1 MQLKRY
7 APWIGLAVAAMILL
21 ALSRV
26 LIRYDFTE
34 VTQSLREVRPAR
46 LGLALAFTAGSYFL
60 LTLFDTLAI
69 RYVGAKLPYRKIAL
83 ASFTS
88 LSIGH
93 TVGLAA
99 LSSGAIRYR
108 FYTRWGLA
116 AEAVAKVIG
125 FCAVTVGLGLSS
137 LIGLALLSRPHLA
150 AEIIG
155 LGTGAVYGIGTLAL
169 AAPAAWLAVAATIR
183 RAIRIGRW
191 RIEIPPAKLAVAQI
205 VVGTANFACVA
216 AVLHQAISTV
226 ADVGY
231 FTVAAVYVIGNV
243 ATILSHIP
251 GGLGVIEGTVLY
263 LLPQSGLLAAVLV
276 FRAVYFL
283 VPFSVGSLL
292 FLVTELFYRGRRRYA
307 KALREGKAA

>member
-1 MQLKRY
+1 MRLKRY
-7 APWIGLAVAAMILL
+7 APWIGLAVTAVILL

-26 LIRYDFTE
+26 LLRYDFTE
-34 VTQSLREVRPAR
+34 VMQSLREISPVR
-46 LGLALAFTAGSYFL
+46 LGLALGFTAGSYFL

-69 RYVGAKLPYRKIAL
+69 RYVGAKLPYRRIAL

-108 FYTRWGLA
+108 FYTRWGLP

-125 FCAVTVGLGLSS
+125 FCAVTVGLGLSC
-137 LIGLALLSRPHLA
+137 LAGLALLSRPHLA
-150 AEIIG
+150 ADIIG
-155 LGTGAVYGIGTLAL
+155 LGTGAVAVIGALAL
-169 AAPAAWLAVAATIR
+169 AVPVAWLAAAATMR

-191 RIEIPPAKLAVAQI
+191 RIAIPPVRLAAAQI

-216 AVLHQAISTV
+216 AVLHQAILAF

-231 FTVAAVYVIGNV
+231 FAVAAVYVISNI
-243 ATILSHIP
+243 AAILSHIP

-263 LLPQSGLLAAVLV
+263 LLPQAGLLAAVLV

-283 VPFSVGSLL
+283 VPFSIGALL
-292 FLVTELFYRGRRRYA
+292 FLGTELLHRRRA
-307 KALREGKAA
+307 RRRKEEN